1 VLVEKEDRGTLDEVA
16 LRHAPPLQEGFSL
29 DEGQM
34 RLLVRD
40 LHRVSAK
47 VYWTDLLASAIS
59 GWACFAG
66 AVKLRPFSPLMLT
79 MTALAAFLLYRAV
92 CFMHEIS
99 HQNRRTL
106 PGFESIWNL
115 VTGYPLLMPSFMY
128 VGVHNDHHK
137 LTTYGTPED
146 PEYLPFAR
154 SSRMTVL
161 FAIESFLIP
170 VFLLVRFLL
179 ASPVGLI
186 FPGMHNW
193 LVVHASSLTMNIQ
206 YRRNPNPKLIAS
218 VRRHSAG
225 ILIMWSAAIALAML
239 GLIPWRVFGVW
250 FAVCA
255 VASFI
260 NTLRTLG
267 SHGYEST
274 GEPMDRTGQLLD
286 SIDTPGR
293 FWTELWAPVGL
304 RYHAVHHY
312 FPGIPYHNLPEAYRR
327 FISTIPISTNYRR
340 MSSPSLQHSLRSLYR
355 KGLQSRK

>member
-1 VLVEKEDRGTLDEVA
+1 MLVEREVRSAPDEVA
-16 LRHAPPLQEGFSL
+16 LRHLSQAGKDSFL
-29 DEGQM
+29 DETQM
-34 RLLVRD
+34 RALVRD
-40 LHRVSAK
+40 LHRVNPRI
-47 VYWTDLLASAIS
+47 YWADLLLSAGL
-59 GWACFAG
+59 GWAAFAV
-66 AVKLRPFSPLMLT
+66 AVSLRPFSAAMLG
-79 MTALAAFLLYRAV
+79 MTALAAVLLYRAV

-106 PGFESIWNL
+106 PAFEPVWNL
-115 VTGYPLLMPSFMY
+115 LAGYPLLMPSFMY

-161 FAIESFLIP
+161 FAIESLLIP
-170 VFLLVRFLL
+170 AFLLLRFLVL
-179 ASPVGLI
+179 SPVGLV
-186 FPGMHNW
+186 FPKFQKW
-193 LVVHASSLTMNIQ
+193 LVVHASSLTMNLRYQ
-206 YRRNPNPKLIAS
+206 RNATANLVATVRRN
-218 VRRHSAG
+218 SAG
-225 ILIMWSAAIALAML
+225 ILLMWATAITLAVR
-239 GLIPWRVFGVW
+239 GVIPWRVFAVW

-255 VASFI
+255 IASFI

-267 SHGYEST
+267 SHAYEST
-274 GEPMDRTGQLLD
+274 GEPMDRTGQLMD

-312 FPGIPYHNLPEAYRR
+312 FPGISYHHLPEAYRR
-327 FISTIPISTNYRR
+327 FVSTLPISTTYRQ

-355 KGLQSRK
+355 KGLHFGK